1 MVPEPEH
8 TPRAR
13 NEESDTDTIIIN
25 EVQLLLAEKRT
36 SLSSLRTGIAV
47 FALPLSVLSVLIATS
62 RYYDIMNVMPLL
74 LPLLLLSAALVILG
88 TYLVV
93 RAIVRIRHFTRL
105 ITAIKKKHS
114 RIGEFI
120 D

>member
-1 MVPEPEH
+1 LGELRKP
-8 TPRAR
+8 A
-13 NEESDTDTIIIN
+13 TDTSILN

-36 SLSSLRTGIAV
+36 SLAMLRSGIAV

-62 RYYDIMNVMPLL
+62 KLYNILNVISLLIPLFL
-74 LPLLLLSAALVILG
+74 LNFGLVLLG

-93 RAIVRIRHFTRL
+93 HSLFRIRHLDRL
-105 ITAIKKKHS
+105 INTLKKQHS
-114 RIGEFI
+114 ALREFL